1 MKDALGLVETKGLV
15 TCIKAADT
23 MGKVA
28 DVVMVGFDNVGS
40 GMVTVIVR
48 GDVGAVNAAV
58 ESGVQAAREIGEVV
72 AYRVIPRPDHSA
84 DKITNKHLLSS

>member
-28 DVVMVGFDNVGS
+28 DVEMVGFDNVGS

-72 AYRVIPRPDHSA
+72 AYRVIPRPDLST